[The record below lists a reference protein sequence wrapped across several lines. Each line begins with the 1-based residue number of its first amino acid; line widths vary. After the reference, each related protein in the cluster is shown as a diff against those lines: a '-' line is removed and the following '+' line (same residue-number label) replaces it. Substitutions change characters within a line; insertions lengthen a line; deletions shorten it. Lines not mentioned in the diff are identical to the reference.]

1 MAHNI
6 SNQSRKGR
14 GKRRQ
19 RETEMDRDI
28 ERWTQRQ
35 SDRVRESATRR
46 ETDIE
51 KEKERHRDTGRRET
65 FAGAP
70 ESKVNRRPPQTRGK
84 FPVLWN
90 ISETINTPML
100 WVYNLGLC

>member
-1 MAHNI
+1 MVRNI

-19 RETEMDRDI
+19 IQTEMDRDI

-35 SDRVRESATRR
+35 SDRVRESATQR
-46 ETDIE
+46 ETNIE
-51 KEKERHRDTGRRET
+51 KEKERHRDTGWRET

-70 ESKVNRRPPQTRGK
+70 ESKVIEDPHRPEESSLSCGT
-84 FPVLWN
+84 
-90 ISETINTPML
+90 
-100 WVYNLGLC
+100 